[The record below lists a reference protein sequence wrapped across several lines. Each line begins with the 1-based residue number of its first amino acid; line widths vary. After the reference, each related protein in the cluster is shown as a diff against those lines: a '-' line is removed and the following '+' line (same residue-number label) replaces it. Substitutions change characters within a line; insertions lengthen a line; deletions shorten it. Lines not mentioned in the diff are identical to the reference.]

1 MRYSTHIHIKRTQT
15 IVYTLAN
22 KHTHTPHRL
31 DILVCA
37 HNYVYTHINTC
48 THKHC
53 HNTHTHT
60 HTLTHTYSTLTHRDM
75 RFQLSFSH
83 KYFLQPG
90 DEETTGK
97 ASTLNEMDR
106 KQYETMFAD
115 ILITYELL
123 EFGESIGE
131 GRHRTTRSNIMLQFM
146 S

>member
-1 MRYSTHIHIKRTQT
+1 MVEDRFMLGYHLIQRGSFTGSYNLSRTHTNAHLTHSHT
-15 IVYTLAN
+15 HLT
-22 KHTHTPHRL
+22 HTHTNTHL
-31 DILVCA
+31 THA
-37 HNYVYTHINTC
+37 H
-48 THKHC
+48 
-53 HNTHTHT
+53 THTHT
-60 HTLTHTYSTLTHRDM
+60 HRDTS
-75 RFQLSFSH
+75 FQLSFSY
-83 KYFLQPG
+83 KAFLQPG